1 MFQKYTQTT
10 YETCLACSLLQAVD
24 QITPIKINKE
34 IELEVINHSMKF
46 SKEDFVV
53 GHLDY
58 ISEKFKI
65 NILRVV
71 DNKPFYEYIK
81 KIKTN
86 SKINTITHKIDLGL
100 IDSYLKNTQPIVYID
115 AYSLFKISHAPH
127 FITVLKK
134 TDEKYEIFDPWYGK
148 TMIIE
153 SKVLSDAVSS
163 LRNHLLF
170 CPQLITLSK

>member
-1 MFQKYTQTT
+1 M
-10 YETCLACSLLQAVD
+10 
-24 QITPIKINKE
+24 PIKINKK

-46 SKEDFVV
+46 SKKDFVV

-58 ISEKFKI
+58 IGKKYKL

-71 DNKPFYEYIK
+71 DNQPFYNYIK
-81 KIKTN
+81 KIKTGPN
-86 SKINTITHKIDLGL
+86 IKIKVARIDFKL
-100 IDSYLKNTQPIVYID
+100 IDSYLETTKPIVYID
-115 AYSLFKISHAPH
+115 AYTLFKISHAPH
-127 FITVLKK
+127 FITVLRKIK
-134 TDEKYEIFDPWYGK
+134 NKYEVFDPWYGK

-153 SKVLSDAVSS
+153 SETLSDAISS